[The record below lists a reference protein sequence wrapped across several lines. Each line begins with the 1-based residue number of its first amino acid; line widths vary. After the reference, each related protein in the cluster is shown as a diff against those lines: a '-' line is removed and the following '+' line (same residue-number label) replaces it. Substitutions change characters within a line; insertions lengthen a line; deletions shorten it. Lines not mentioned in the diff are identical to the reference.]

1 VDAGRVQSGELFTR
15 AEAKRMASR
24 LLDLS
29 ALRFSGHALA
39 EMAKDRLI
47 EADALNTIRH
57 GTVHRATLQTDGTYS
72 YKLTRRDIAIAVSFR
87 FDGSTAV
94 AIVVRTAWRIRRKR

>member
-1 VDAGRVQSGELFTR
+1 
-15 AEAKRMASR
+15 MASR
-24 LLDLS
+24 LLDLG

-47 EADALNTIRH
+47 EADAVNTIRH

-87 FDGSTAV
+87 FNGATAV
-94 AIVVRTAWRIRRKR
+94 ALVVWTAWRIRRKR